1 MELLIE
7 GAHEARSV
15 IKAFHAVLNSPG
27 LVPEQCYRRN
37 KVSYALVC
45 YVNNIIGLFLSKNY
59 EVIPVFIARAATH
72 MTENPPSLGSEA
84 YYAAAESYLAHM
96 SFFVSSFTSVPREE
110 IDMYIPAELL
120 ALGKQ
125 EPPVSTSVVGGGP
138 DA

>member
-1 MELLIE
+1 VEQSIE
-7 GAHEARSV
+7 GAREARSV
-15 IKAFHAVLNSPG
+15 VKAFHAVVNSPG

-37 KVSYALVC
+37 KVSYVLVC

-72 MTENPPSLGSEA
+72 MAENPPSLGSEA
-84 YYAAAESYLAHM
+84 YYTVVEKYLAQM

-110 IDMYIPAELL
+110 IEMHVPARLL
-120 ALGKQ
+120 VLGKQ
-125 EPPVSTSVVGGGP
+125 EPPLSTPAIGGEP

>member
-1 MELLIE
+1 VERSIE
-7 GAHEARSV
+7 GAHQARSV
-15 IKAFHAVLNSPG
+15 VKAFHAVLNSPG

-59 EVIPVFIARAATH
+59 EVIPVFIARAAKH
-72 MTENPPSLGSEA
+72 MAENPPSPGSKA
-84 YYAAAESYLAHM
+84 YYAVTKSYLAQM
-96 SFFVSSFTSVPREE
+96 SFFVSSFTSVPRDE
-110 IDMYIPAELL
+110 IDLYIPAEVL

-125 EPPVSTSVVGGGP
+125 EPAVSTSVVGCGP

>member
-1 MELLIE
+1 MEQSIE
-7 GAHEARSV
+7 GAREARSV
-15 IKAFHAVLNSPG
+15 VKAFHAVLNSPG

-37 KVSYALVC
+37 KVSYVLIC

-72 MTENPPSLGSEA
+72 MAENPPSLGSEA
-84 YYAAAESYLAHM
+84 YYTVAEKYLAQM

-110 IDMYIPAELL
+110 IEMHIPARLL
-120 ALGKQ
+120 VLGKQ
-125 EPPVSTSVVGGGP
+125 ESPLSTPAIGGEP